1 MLADSFT
8 PEELSSPMMKTNEP
22 KSESGSWGLLD
33 FIEKNPLTSILIGH
47 GILITLFFL
56 IRKLIKMVI

>member
-1 MLADSFT
+1 
-8 PEELSSPMMKTNEP
+8 MMKTNEP

-33 FIEKNPLTSILIGH
+33 FIEKNPLTSVLIGH